1 MHPHTPVQLASV
13 QEDGVA
19 TVYIYG
25 YIGQLPEWWL
35 EPDDRSEEITAMAL
49 IKELNAAVAQG
60 CQRVNIRINS
70 VGGSVY
76 EGEAMV
82 AAIRECKAEVHTYND
97 GLVASMASTIWLA
110 GHKRHMAS
118 NAVMMIHATSNFAWG
133 TAKELRKEA
142 EVLDTFDNASV
153 AAIAGYTNM
162 SEDEVR
168 SAFFAD
174 YEDHWM
180 NLSDVQEL
188 GIISSGEAY
197 QAAGTVPTNVE
208 QLTYRQLLKE
218 YQPKRPEDKKQPL
231 QKRLRRLFGG
241 QQQSVQTPKPV
252 TQDEL
257 RQAIQK
263 GELTL
268 EDVTAVVAEQ
278 TPAPAAEQA
287 AGETPD
293 LQATIV
299 AAVQEATK
307 GMQETI
313 DELKGQVQQLGDAPG
328 DTPSQAA
335 GDRDPSASHANLAYE
350 SARQFAG
357 YAQQGVNPFNR
368 DLHPVVAAPPAA
380 PAEAK

>member
-1 MHPHTPVQLASV
+1 M
-13 QEDGVA
+13 A